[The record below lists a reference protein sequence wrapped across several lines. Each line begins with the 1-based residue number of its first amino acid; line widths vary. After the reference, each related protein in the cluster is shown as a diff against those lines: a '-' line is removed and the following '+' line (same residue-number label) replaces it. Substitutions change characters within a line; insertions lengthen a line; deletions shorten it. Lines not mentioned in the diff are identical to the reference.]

1 MPTVITPHN
10 GCSIPGRLGALTGG
24 TSAPNGGTSAPNAS
38 GGPSAPNNLALP
50 AAVSPLLASNIEM
63 ENRHLSP

>member
-1 MPTVITPHN
+1 M
-10 GCSIPGRLGALTGG
+10 TGG